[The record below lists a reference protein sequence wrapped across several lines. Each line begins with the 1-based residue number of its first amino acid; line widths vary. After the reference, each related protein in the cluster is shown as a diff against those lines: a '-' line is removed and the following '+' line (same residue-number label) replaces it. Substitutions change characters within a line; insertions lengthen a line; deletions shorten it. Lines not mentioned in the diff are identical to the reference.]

1 MAEIKISE
9 LIQQYRNAYPEARS
23 LTDEEILSVINNS
36 ASEIN
41 LNDDE
46 KISAFGLHE
55 QGYNG
60 LALEYTK
67 QEPEESSIG
76 IAALAVGAG
85 AIIAGLLSRGKI
97 KAGILG
103 KSAKIYKTPR
113 KIKFETVATKV
124 NNNPEFESNPICKH
138 LLYRFQSQHIPKK
151 EKQKY
156 LTMLDMV
163 AENKILNSNKNLMYL
178 FDKFLKNDKSV
189 MSDILQRDAH
199 GHLAAYYSGLPESI
213 IGKELSELNPAE
225 LKAVK
230 QWLYRC
236 RESVPKTNLLREFY
250 PSIPSYAEDFPAF
263 VKQIKKLESIDSTPL
278 KPENLQM
285 FNETLLNLTKSNEGG
300 KITSLIPEL
309 FPKGKGIS
317 ESSLKLL
324 QKISKSENFQK
335 LSNEDKRILIM
346 STILQD
352 TKGDAKTIMSCCER
366 LGFKRVDS
374 EKIVNITKYSNLGE
388 DFMKTTKKSI
398 TYEVHGGEIV
408 TNNRHEFFDN
418 AAFDLKEENTFE
430 LAQMLYSSKCQ
441 KGLTRNLDKMLSK
454 KINEFKAGDF
464 MMPQTPRELYIS
476 KAQPMTIVRR
486 GKSYNVRVVKRSEI
500 GEFYAYCHT
509 PINVSA
515 RKDASVIQN
524 ISKLEL
530 QASETMSDRVICTC
544 FVDSKS
550 KCFVSNIYDECFAQG
565 FIGQIPNCKQYV
577 GAGADLG
584 SLAKDKRSL
593 IQHYYNDNGV
603 YLDYASRLNGAYMPD
618 VRKITACNLKKELN
632 ISNSEYVKRMDKIKK
647 ALGDEPLSIEK
658 LQTIDPEMAAAYKN
672 FLSRRIGDGSKAS
685 EAVLRADH
693 DWNEF
698 LCSEFKISDI
708 YTTDVNRLSPE
719 FLEMAANSK
728 NDMVIIS
735 MFE

>member
-1 MAEIKISE
+1 
-9 LIQQYRNAYPEARS
+9 
-23 LTDEEILSVINNS
+23 
-36 ASEIN
+36 
-41 LNDDE
+41 
-46 KISAFGLHE
+46 
-55 QGYNG
+55 
-60 LALEYTK
+60 
-67 QEPEESSIG
+67 
-76 IAALAVGAG
+76 
-85 AIIAGLLSRGKI
+85 
-97 KAGILG
+97 
-103 KSAKIYKTPR
+103 
-113 KIKFETVATKV
+113 
-124 NNNPEFESNPICKH
+124 
-138 LLYRFQSQHIPKK
+138 
-151 EKQKY
+151 
-156 LTMLDMV
+156 
-163 AENKILNSNKNLMYL
+163 
-178 FDKFLKNDKSV
+178 
-189 MSDILQRDAH
+189 
-199 GHLAAYYSGLPESI
+199 
-213 IGKELSELNPAE
+213 
-225 LKAVK
+225 
-230 QWLYRC
+230 
-236 RESVPKTNLLREFY
+236 
-250 PSIPSYAEDFPAF
+250 
-263 VKQIKKLESIDSTPL
+263 
-278 KPENLQM
+278 M

-647 ALGDEPLSIEK
+647 ALGDAPLSIEK